1 MVITWCAINVSRIQ
15 IKLSFYDAH
24 KGFKNSQRCYIQS
37 DCLEHLIYGHLHTC
51 FNKNPK
57 QMYFPSN
64 PLYLILYNIYF
75 VSINFL
81 FNIIFNHACQLS
93 DGINKDIKVDI
104 DSLKYTPCLEIMT
117 GFVSKCDNLI
127 ALKLLW
133 WFASTGR
140 SPFIEYSSHT
150 QNIKGNCNWLSLS
163 YIEGYYKT
171 ISALFL
177 WLFFYQCVN

>member
-1 MVITWCAINVSRIQ
+1 MWI
-15 IKLSFYDAH
+15 
-24 KGFKNSQRCYIQS
+24 
-37 DCLEHLIYGHLHTC
+37 
-51 FNKNPK
+51 
-57 QMYFPSN
+57 
-64 PLYLILYNIYF
+64 IYF

-81 FNIIFNHACQLS
+81 FNIIFNHARQLS

-177 WLFFYQCVN
+177 WLFFYQYASINLYQCLAAFKRKFLIILYKIKIITKQSCHRTY